1 MDLLRFPQARDGEL
15 DYLELFKENI
25 FLMIPMEERR
35 RFALYLNRVYT
46 AGVPIA
52 GEMALLRCDGSWVY
66 VFGWVTKCVNAEGA
80 EEFQSVCM
88 DVTERRQ
95 ARKSSETKRYI
106 NALTDIYDKVFEY
119 NLSDNTVNCLYSNQ
133 SSVFKWLENIPMQ
146 MEEATEKWI
155 TGTVVE
161 EERGAVQSFFHEFRE
176 KKLYVPGEKPPQ
188 ITYRAKSS
196 SGEIKRYSGIFL
208 KMDDSVSFYCC
219 HCISDTEETAALRN
233 ENLSLKEN
241 MQELV
246 MQFTEGIAAFE
257 ASDKFVTPLYASENV
272 CEFFGLTRDEWLPLM
287 KQRTPIRDFVSH
299 SAVSYESFAELLRTG
314 ESEFTYYDFNL
325 DTERRIKAICSPKSP
340 AASPRYVLL
349 FNIGDTAAPKHKVL
363 PADTEVSIRTFGYF
377 DVFVGKKP
385 IALSTKTAV
394 RWP

>member
-1 MDLLRFPQARDGEL
+1 M
-15 DYLELFKENI
+15 
-25 FLMIPMEERR
+25 
-35 RFALYLNRVYT
+35 
-46 AGVPIA
+46 PIA

-196 SGEIKRYSGIFL
+196 SGEIKKYSGIFL

-219 HCISDTEETAALRN
+219 R
-233 ENLSLKEN
+233 
-241 MQELV
+241 
-246 MQFTEGIAAFE
+246 
-257 ASDKFVTPLYASENV
+257 
-272 CEFFGLTRDEWLPLM
+272 
-287 KQRTPIRDFVSH
+287 
-299 SAVSYESFAELLRTG
+299 
-314 ESEFTYYDFNL
+314 
-325 DTERRIKAICSPKSP
+325 
-340 AASPRYVLL
+340 
-349 FNIGDTAAPKHKVL
+349 
-363 PADTEVSIRTFGYF
+363 
-377 DVFVGKKP
+377 
-385 IALSTKTAV
+385 
-394 RWP
+394 